1 MTPEIAP
8 LALFGPAISEEI
20 DRLLRGAGIRF
31 RGSSFTSV
39 DHGALTLQPRGT
51 VLRPQRI
58 VALPLLEGVAIAGLP
73 TDPHGFVPVDRYGE
87 RHSQIL
93 DPELTTEES
102 GCTRG
107 AAPGS
112 RLPETSGCGA

>member
-1 MTPEIAP
+1 MGCDGQRHSSLGTNRETFADSVLDVPERLFLG
-8 LALFGPAISEEI
+8 LALTHA
-20 DRLLRGAGIRF
+20 AGN
-31 RGSSFTSV
+31 
-39 DHGALTLQPRGT
+39 RGT
-51 VLRPQRI
+51 LDNKYSVL
-58 VALPLLEGVAIAGLP
+58 
-73 TDPHGFVPVDRYGE
+73 VPVDRYGE
-87 RHSQIL
+87 LHSQIL